1 MGEPRRRAL
10 LLLLAAAFACGRA
23 EPERTAAGPA
33 PGGSGS
39 EPAPA
44 AVAELP
50 LPAVGAVEVSLG
62 ADGILALANQA
73 PRRRV
78 LEALARETSLVVVA
92 FVEGGDPEGR
102 VTMRSRGE
110 PLEVVLARALV
121 GVPYSIGSLER
132 GSSDRLTV
140 VVGLR
145 SEVHASRRGG
155 EPHQRQH
162 QRPEGAPRTQEPEAE
177 PPQLTSRDAS
187 ERVEAV
193 EWTDLTSVAGF
204 EAVVDRLA
212 NDPDASVRTAAAE
225 SLGDGDVGAV
235 RPLLDAL
242 ADPDSRVV
250 LAALESLEQVGDA
263 SILPELAPA
272 LEHSDPT
279 VRERAA
285 EVGEFLE

>member
-1 MGEPRRRAL
+1 MREPRRRAL

-23 EPERTAAGPA
+23 EPERTAAPPA
-33 PGGSGS
+33 PGGS

-44 AVAELP
+44 PAAELP
-50 LPAVGAVEVSLG
+50 LPAAGAVEVSLG

-78 LEALARETSLVVVA
+78 LEALARETRLVVVA

-140 VVGLR
+140 VVGR
-145 SEVHASRRGG
+145 RDEVHASRRGG
-155 EPHQRQH
+155 EPHQR
-162 QRPEGAPRTQEPEAE
+162 PEGAPRTQEPAA
-177 PPQLTSRDAS
+177 PLPQLTSRDAS